1 MNRDREVRQL
11 LEAIV
16 ILQQMGMR
24 IGKIVSSLKG
34 KDLEYCDGLADDVCR
49 GLCEASYTAAEI
61 VLYLAGSGDDKEIAK
76 Q

>member
-16 ILQQMGMR
+16 ILQQTGMR

-34 KDLEYCDGLADDVCR
+34 KDLEYCDGLADDVC
-49 GLCEASYTAAEI
+49 LDLYEASHTAAEI
-61 VLYLAGSGDDKEIAK
+61 VLYLAGSGDDKEIAN